1 MNTDSIYALM
11 DAVIVGC
18 GVYVLY
24 LYVNMIKSGQIKS
37 SMLIPQN
44 IDVKKCR
51 DVEGFIRFTGTKQLI
66 FAVVAILCGGI
77 GLLQDFTQLIGTV
90 PYMIVILIF
99 FIYAL
104 WFGMQIKKAVKMFW

>member
-1 MNTDSIYALM
+1 MNTNSIYALM

-24 LYVNMIKSGQIKS
+24 LYVTMIKTGKLKQ
-37 SMLIPQN
+37 SMLMPQN
-44 IDVKKCR
+44 VDVKKCK
-51 DVEGFIRFTGTKQLI
+51 DVAGFIKFTGTKQLI
-66 FAVVAILCGGI
+66 FGIVALVCGGI
-77 GLLQDFTQLIGTV
+77 GLIQDFTQLVGAV

-104 WFGMQIKKAVKMFW
+104 WFGLQIKKAAKMYW